1 MAKECPVQDGTLQL
15 GTAQCSRGILL
26 AQVVTIQVGVTNPT
40 VILRTSDPL
49 SSYERL
55 HLEPRRASKCPILDP
70 LKVLQL
76 TLRSPLT
83 LSVTVGLR
91 DWCFRLHCPSPF
103 SSTSFYPARAVAP
116 IPARFSRSVKK
127 PTGTGRH
134 PPCRS
139 SLPSSPLRPPL
150 QTTSKLDIIIMSSC
164 SRLWQ

>member
-91 DWCFRLHCPSPF
+91 GCANR
-103 SSTSFYPARAVAP
+103 RVADVSKSDEDP
-116 IPARFSRSVKK
+116 I
-127 PTGTGRH
+127 
-134 PPCRS
+134 
-139 SLPSSPLRPPL
+139 
-150 QTTSKLDIIIMSSC
+150 
-164 SRLWQ
+164 

>member
-83 LSVTVGLR
+83 LSVTVGVR
-91 DWCFRLHCPSPF
+91 
-103 SSTSFYPARAVAP
+103 
-116 IPARFSRSVKK
+116 
-127 PTGTGRH
+127 
-134 PPCRS
+134 
-139 SLPSSPLRPPL
+139 
-150 QTTSKLDIIIMSSC
+150 KLSEVRQERC
-164 SRLWQ
+164 NKYCN